1 MRIGSPEFFGLNK
14 GPDMAVTGL
23 LMNRGGMR
31 AGSAPE
37 LMKFL
42 EISQFGR
49 PGLHLI
55 QLTLSIK
62 DFVHNS
68 QGFVQLFVLFKIG
81 GNQQAFI
88 DCSHTM
94 ANDPGQGGG
103 GLEHHSTIIAFK
115 YV

>member
-1 MRIGSPEFFGLNK
+1 
-14 GPDMAVTGL
+14 MAVTGL

-68 QGFVQLFVLFKIG
+68 RGFVQLFVLFKIG

-94 ANDPGQGGG
+94 ANDPGQGAG